1 MGTHDGHA
9 AISTAHIVGRHCR
22 VAAMRDVAWR
32 QAHNV
37 APIILGTTR
46 PRMTAPTPPAAEADT
61 FTKRVKRIA
70 PYFRGNMKGIVVTLL
85 AAIAVAMT
93 EPAIPQL
100 VRYLLDHGFEQER
113 RFDLWMVPVVII
125 GLYGLR
131 GLANFTLQYTLAWV
145 ANRGLLNLRHA
156 MFTRLLD
163 AAPPLFAQQ
172 TSSSLTN
179 TIVYEAYS
187 GAQTLV
193 QAGLI
198 VVRDSLVVI
207 ALTAYLLWLNWQL
220 TLAVFVIAP
229 VVALVMRRV
238 SRRLRFITK
247 QSQQATDELGYVVE
261 ENVLA
266 WRLVRLH
273 AAQGEQRERFGTRS
287 KRLSALAVKSAA
299 AAAISSPLTQ
309 LIAAVALSGVM
320 VVALAQGQGTSH
332 TTVGSFVAFIT
343 AMGMMIAPLKHLS
356 DVAAPITR
364 GLAALDRGLDLV
376 DQAPV
381 EHGGSHAVDRARGAI
396 RFDNV
401 TLRYGSDADAAAALD
416 GVSLEIDAGRV
427 VALVGP
433 SGGGKSSLV
442 NLLPRFIEPTAGRVL
457 LDNVPLHE
465 WDIDALRRQFALVS
479 QDVIF
484 FNESVAAN
492 VALGSSIDE
501 DRVRAALSGANLL
514 DHIERLPG
522 GIHGKVGHNASQ
534 LSGGQ
539 RQRLAIARAI
549 YKDAPILILDEATSA
564 LDSQSER
571 AVQDALERLM
581 RGRTTL
587 VIAHRLSTVEHADLV
602 VVMDLGR
609 VVEHGTPAELLNRG
623 GLYAQ
628 LRALQFAPAA
638 SRRAEQVST
647 T

>member
-1 MGTHDGHA
+1 
-9 AISTAHIVGRHCR
+9 
-22 VAAMRDVAWR
+22 
-32 QAHNV
+32 
-37 APIILGTTR
+37 
-46 PRMTAPTPPAAEADT
+46 MTATHHPYAEAAT
-61 FTKRVKRIA
+61 FTQRVRRIA
-70 PYFRGNMKGIVVTLL
+70 PYFRGNAKGIVVTLL
-85 AAIAVAMT
+85 AALAVAVT

-100 VRYLLDHGFEQER
+100 IRYLLDHGFETER
-113 RFDLWMVPVVII
+113 RFELWMVPVVIV
-125 GLYGLR
+125 GLFGLR
-131 GLANFTLQYTLAWV
+131 GLANFTLQYALAWV

-156 MFTRLLD
+156 MFARLLD
-163 AAPPLFAQQ
+163 AAPPLFGRQ
-172 TSSSLTN
+172 TTSSLTN

-193 QAGLI
+193 HAGLV
-198 VVRDSLVVI
+198 VVRDSLVVV

-229 VVALVMRRV
+229 VVALVMRVV

-273 AAQGEQRERFGTRS
+273 GAQDVQRERFGSRS
-287 KRLSALAVKSAA
+287 KRLASLAVKSAA

-309 LIAAVALSGVM
+309 LVAAVALSAVM
-320 VVALAQGQGTSH
+320 VVALEQGQGASH
-332 TTVGSFVAFIT
+332 TTAGSFVAFIT

-356 DVAAPITR
+356 DVAAPVTR
-364 GLAALDRGLDLV
+364 GLAALDRGLDLIE
-376 DQAPV
+376 QAPV
-381 EHGGSHAVDRARGAI
+381 ERGGSHAAERARGAI
-396 RFDNV
+396 RFDGV
-401 TLRYGSDADAAAALD
+401 TLRYSGDADADAALD
-416 GVSLEIDAGRV
+416 GVTLDIEAGRV

-442 NLLPRFIEPTAGRVL
+442 NLLPRFVEPTAGRVL
-457 LDNVPLHE
+457 LDGVPLPE

-501 DRVRAALSGANLL
+501 NRVRAALGGANLL

-522 GIHGKVGHNASQ
+522 GIHGNVGHNASQ

-602 VVMDLGR
+602 VVMDRGR
-609 VVEHGTPAELLNRG
+609 VVEHGTPRELQARG

-628 LRALQFAPAA
+628 LRAMQFSPAA
-638 SRRAEQVST
+638 ARATV
-647 T
+647 

>member
-1 MGTHDGHA
+1 
-9 AISTAHIVGRHCR
+9 
-22 VAAMRDVAWR
+22 
-32 QAHNV
+32 
-37 APIILGTTR
+37 
-46 PRMTAPTPPAAEADT
+46 MTANQPPDAEAAT
-61 FTKRVKRIA
+61 FTQRVRRIA
-70 PYFRGNMKGIVVTLL
+70 PYFSGNAKGIVVTLL
-85 AAIAVAMT
+85 AAVAVAIT

-100 VRYLLDHGFEQER
+100 IRYLLDHGFEAER
-113 RFDLWMVPVVII
+113 RFSLWMVPVVIV
-125 GLYGLR
+125 GLFGLR
-131 GLANFTLQYTLAWV
+131 GLANFTLQYALAWV

-156 MFTRLLD
+156 MFARLLD
-163 AAPPLFAQQ
+163 AAPPLFGRQ
-172 TSSSLTN
+172 TTSSLTN

-193 QAGLI
+193 HAGLVI
-198 VVRDSLVVI
+198 VRDSLVVV

-229 VVALVMRRV
+229 VVALVMRVV

-273 AAQGEQRERFGTRS
+273 GAQDVQRERFGTRS
-287 KRLSALAVKSAA
+287 KRLAALAVKS

-320 VVALAQGQGTSH
+320 VVALAQGQGAG
-332 TTVGSFVAFIT
+332 TTTAGSFVAFIT

-356 DVAAPITR
+356 DVAAPVTR
-364 GLAALDRGLDLV
+364 GIAALDRGLDLIE
-376 DQAPV
+376 QASA
-381 EHGGSHAVDRARGAI
+381 ERGGGHAVERARGAI
-396 RFDNV
+396 RFDGV
-401 TLRYGSDADAAAALD
+401 TLRYSGDVDADAALD
-416 GVSLEIDAGRV
+416 DVRLEIDAGRV

-442 NLLPRFIEPTAGRVL
+442 NLLPRFVEPTGGRVL
-457 LDNVPLHE
+457 LDGVPLPE
-465 WDIDALRRQFALVS
+465 WDLDALRKQFALVS

-492 VALGSSIDE
+492 IALGGDIDE
-501 DRVRAALSGANLL
+501 NRVRAALGGANLL

-522 GIHGKVGHNASQ
+522 GIHGSVGHNASQ

-571 AVQDALERLM
+571 AVQEALERLM
-581 RGRTTL
+581 RGRTTF

-602 VVMDLGR
+602 VVMDRGR
-609 VVEHGTPAELLNRG
+609 VVEHGTPRELQARG

-628 LRALQFAPAA
+628 LRAMQFAPVKVGAP
-638 SRRAEQVST
+638 V
-647 T
+647 